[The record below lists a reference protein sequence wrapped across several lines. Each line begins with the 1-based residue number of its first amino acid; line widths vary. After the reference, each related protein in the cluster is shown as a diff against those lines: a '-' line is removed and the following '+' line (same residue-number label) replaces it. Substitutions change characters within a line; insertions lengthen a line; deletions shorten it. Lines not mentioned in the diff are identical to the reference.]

1 MSQGFNDKIITKY
14 FLLYLTTTMSHRSC
28 VFKAVLMCAA
38 MLSAECAIA
47 GQAAV
52 LDDDWRFQIT
62 PYVWMAGLD
71 GSVRPFQGAPTA
83 NVSKS
88 FSDILQDLDV
98 AFFLTGT
105 ARKDRWVLLG
115 DVSHATTSDSASLP
129 LGLSARAEVRQT
141 SMTLLGGYNWQLG
154 QQSSLDLMG
163 GARLWIINA
172 KVSVANLASARSRTT
187 FVDPVVALRW
197 RYDFAPRWSSL
208 AYVDVGG
215 FAVGSD
221 FTWQAL
227 GSVNYQVRDNF
238 YLSLGYRHLHVDYRS
253 GGTRLDF
260 GQGGP
265 LIGAT
270 FQF

>member
-1 MSQGFNDKIITKY
+1 
-14 FLLYLTTTMSHRSC
+14 MSHRSC
-28 VFKAVLMCAA
+28 VLKSLVCCAA
-38 MLSAECAIA
+38 ML
-47 GQAAV
+47 GVDAAV
-52 LDDDWRFQIT
+52 AGEEAISADAWRFQVT

-71 GSVRPFQGAPTA
+71 GSVRPFRGAPTA

-98 AFFLTGT
+98 AFFLAGT
-105 ARKDRWVLLG
+105 ARKGNLVLHADL
-115 DVSHATTSDSASLP
+115 SHASTSNSASLP

-141 SMTLLGGYNWQLG
+141 SMTLTGGYNWQLG
-154 QQSSLDLMG
+154 QQSSLDLLG
-163 GARLWIINA
+163 GARLWNINA
-172 KVSVANLASARSRTT
+172 KVNIANLASARSRTT
-187 FVDPVVALRW
+187 FVDPVVAVRW

-208 AYVDVGG
+208 AYVDAGG
-215 FAVGSD
+215 FGVGSD
-221 FTWQAL
+221 FTWQLL
-227 GSVNYQVRDNF
+227 GTINYQVRDNF